1 MKIED
6 ILHFHAGIV
15 LMDYTTQLKIEYR
28 VLYSVLFLLLPRSK
42 VEAADLKT
50 LDQSAI
56 EKQKSSSAYTAWID
70 SYKKTAKIYWNDSFR
85 DRVMHTLRWR

>member
-28 VLYSVLFLLLPRSK
+28 VLYSVLFLLLPRST
-42 VEAADLKT
+42 VEAAGHST
-50 LDQSAI
+50 FSEI
-56 EKQKSSSAYTAWID
+56 V
-70 SYKKTAKIYWNDSFR
+70 F
-85 DRVMHTLRWR
+85 